1 MEETKTITLRIVQRN
16 YTVRVRKD
24 EEDLFL
30 RASNS
35 IKESLQFYAQKT
47 SHRDKQDLMAMVLLQ
62 AFVSNI
68 KQDEKTKNLSSNAD
82 VEKAKELDLLLD
94 QILTSNNVET
104 KEEPVESI
112 EENEIKED
120 AVADL
125 SSSEKDAEIEISRT
139 IDKSDESKELTLF

>member
-120 AVADL
+120 VVAGL

>member
-47 SHRDKQDLMAMVLLQ
+47 THRDKQDLMAMVLLQ
-62 AFVSNI
+62 AFVSNL
-68 KQDEKTKNLSSNAD
+68 KQDEKTKNLSSDAD
-82 VEKAKELDLLLD
+82 IEKAKELDQLLD
-94 QILTSNNVET
+94 QILINNVEK

-112 EENEIKED
+112 EKNEVEEEVVTNQPSEEKE
-120 AVADL
+120 
-125 SSSEKDAEIEISRT
+125 SEIEISRT

>member
-112 EENEIKED
+112 EENERKEE
-120 AVADL
+120 VATAL
-125 SSSEKDAEIEISRT
+125 SPSEKDAEIT
-139 IDKSDESKELTLF
+139 KIDEGNNNNAE

>member
-120 AVADL
+120 VVADL
-125 SSSEKDAEIEISRT
+125 SPSEKDAEIEISRT

>member
-120 AVADL
+120 VVADL

>member
-47 SHRDKQDLMAMVLLQ
+47 THRDKQDLMAMVLLQ
-62 AFVSNI
+62 AFVSNL
-68 KQDEKTKNLSSNAD
+68 KQDEKTKNLSSDAN
-82 VEKAKELDLLLD
+82 VEKAKELDQLLD
-94 QILTSNNVET
+94 QILINNVEK

-112 EENEIKED
+112 EKNEVEEEVVTNQPSEEKE
-120 AVADL
+120 
-125 SSSEKDAEIEISRT
+125 SEIEISRT
-139 IDKSDESKELTLF
+139 IDKSDESNELTLF

>member
-120 AVADL
+120 VATDL
-125 SSSEKDAEIEISRT
+125 SPSEKDAEIEISRT

>member
-68 KQDEKTKNLSSNAD
+68 KQDEKTKNLSSNTD

-120 AVADL
+120 VVADL
-125 SSSEKDAEIEISRT
+125 SPSEKDAEIEISRT

>member
-47 SHRDKQDLMAMVLLQ
+47 THRDKQDLMAMVLLQ
-62 AFVSNI
+62 AFVSNL
-68 KQDEKTKNLSSNAD
+68 KQDEKTKNLSSDAD
-82 VEKAKELDLLLD
+82 IEKAKELDQLLD
-94 QILTSNNVET
+94 QILINNVEK

-112 EENEIKED
+112 EKNEVEEEVVTNQPSEEKER
-120 AVADL
+120 
-125 SSSEKDAEIEISRT
+125 EIEISRT
-139 IDKSDESKELTLF
+139 IDKSDESNELTLF

>member
-120 AVADL
+120 VATAL
-125 SSSEKDAEIEISRT
+125 SPSEKDAEIEISRT

>member
-1 MEETKTITLRIVQRN
+1 MISRKELFEREDGFLFERCVAVDKATKETMKQLGLKMFKSS
-16 YTVRVRKD
+16 KD
-24 EEDLFL
+24 
-30 RASNS
+30 R
-35 IKESLQFYAQKT
+35 
-47 SHRDKQDLMAMVLLQ
+47 
-62 AFVSNI
+62 
-68 KQDEKTKNLSSNAD
+68 TKD

-120 AVADL
+120 VVADL
-125 SSSEKDAEIEISRT
+125 SPSEKDAEIEISRT

>member
-1 MEETKTITLRIVQRN
+1 
-16 YTVRVRKD
+16 
-24 EEDLFL
+24 
-30 RASNS
+30 
-35 IKESLQFYAQKT
+35 
-47 SHRDKQDLMAMVLLQ
+47 MVLLQ

-120 AVADL
+120 VATAL
-125 SSSEKDAEIEISRT
+125 SPSEKDAEIEISRT

>member
-120 AVADL
+120 VVADL
-125 SSSEKDAEIEISRT
+125 SPSEKDAEIEISRP

>member
-1 MEETKTITLRIVQRN
+1 
-16 YTVRVRKD
+16 
-24 EEDLFL
+24 
-30 RASNS
+30 
-35 IKESLQFYAQKT
+35 
-47 SHRDKQDLMAMVLLQ
+47 MVLLQ

-120 AVADL
+120 VVADL
-125 SSSEKDAEIEISRT
+125 SPSEKDAEIEISRT

>member
-82 VEKAKELDLLLD
+82 VEKAQELDLLLD
-94 QILTSNNVET
+94 QILSSNNVET

-120 AVADL
+120 VVADL
-125 SSSEKDAEIEISRT
+125 SPSEKDAEIEISRT

>member
-104 KEEPVESI
+104 KEEPAESI

-125 SSSEKDAEIEISRT
+125 SPSEKDAEIEISRT

>member
-120 AVADL
+120 VVADL
-125 SSSEKDAEIEISRT
+125 SSSEKEAEIEISRT

>member
-120 AVADL
+120 VVADL
-125 SSSEKDAEIEISRT
+125 SPREKDAEIEISRT

>member
-125 SSSEKDAEIEISRT
+125 SPSEKDAEIEISRT

>member
-68 KQDEKTKNLSSNAD
+68 KQDEKTKSLSSNAD
-82 VEKAKELDLLLD
+82 VEKAQELDLLLD
-94 QILTSNNVET
+94 QILSSNNVET

-120 AVADL
+120 VVADL
-125 SSSEKDAEIEISRT
+125 SPSEKDAEIEISRT

>member
-104 KEEPVESI
+104 KEESVESI

-120 AVADL
+120 VVADL
-125 SSSEKDAEIEISRT
+125 SPSEKDSEIEISRT

>member
-30 RASNS
+30 RASNT

-68 KQDEKTKNLSSNAD
+68 KQDEKTKSLSSNAD
-82 VEKAKELDLLLD
+82 VEKAQELDLLLD
-94 QILTSNNVET
+94 QILSSNNVET

-120 AVADL
+120 VVADL
-125 SSSEKDAEIEISRT
+125 SPSEKDAEIEISRT